1 MTNWDRILACPRC
14 HYVDRFDKI
23 ELIGGSGTDTRTYLQ
38 LSCQCSEEPVLQFVV
53 DLTPDFD
60 RQEASPCTQTDSQL

>member
-1 MTNWDRILACPRC
+1 MTPTTLACPRC
-14 HYVDRFDKI
+14 RRTTYFDQI
-23 ELIGGSGTDTRTYLQ
+23 ELVGGSGTDTKTYIQ
-38 LSCQCSEEPVLQFVV
+38 LHCQCTNEAVMQFVV